1 MKTEMASKS
10 RRKKYRPGQGATPL
24 DPCFAANLTKTMEAI
39 QSGLDCVEKSG
50 KILQWTDTSMALSAA
65 RVEGANDRIRREEQ
79 SAMSEEQ

>member
-1 MKTEMASKS
+1 
-10 RRKKYRPGQGATPL
+10 
-24 DPCFAANLTKTMEAI
+24 
-39 QSGLDCVEKSG
+39 VEKSG